1 MDLAG
6 DLRNLEQLIDRIDHA
21 AAQRRKVKLD
31 HILDEIGH
39 RSFGPI
45 VLMAGLI
52 TLAPLIGDIPGVP
65 TLMALM
71 VLLTAGQM
79 LFRRKHIW
87 MPRWIVGRTLPSGKL
102 RKGLEWCRKPAR
114 MIDRIIKPRFTHLV
128 NGPGLSVLA
137 VGSVAVALAMPAMEI
152 VPFSANGGGL
162 ALVMF
167 GLAMI
172 SRDGIL
178 ALLALIVTG
187 GTFAFI
193 LNSLL

>member
-1 MDLAG
+1 MELAG
-6 DLRNLEQLIDRIDHA
+6 DLRNLEQLIDRIDLA
-21 AAQRRKVKLD
+21 AAERSKVKLD
-31 HILDEIGH
+31 DILNEIGY

-45 VLMAGLI
+45 VLLAGLI

-65 TLMALM
+65 TLMALL

-87 MPRWIVGRTLPSGKL
+87 MPRWIVGRTLPSDKL
-102 RKGLEWCRKPAR
+102 RKGLAWCRKPAQK
-114 MIDRIIKPRFTHLV
+114 IDKVIKPRLTQLI

-137 VGSVAVALAMPAMEI
+137 IGSVVVALAMPAMEI

-172 SRDGIL
+172 SRDGLL
-178 ALLALIVTG
+178 ALFALIVTG

-193 LNSLL
+193 LNNLL

>member
-6 DLRNLEQLIDRIDHA
+6 DLRNLEELIDRIDA
-21 AAQRRKVKLD
+21 AASQRPRVKLD
-31 HILDEIGH
+31 HILNEIGY
-39 RSFGPI
+39 RSFGPL
-45 VLMAGLI
+45 VLLAGLI

-65 TLMALM
+65 TLMALL

-87 MPRWIVGRTLPSGKL
+87 MPRWLVERSLPSDKL
-102 RKGLEWCRKPAR
+102 RKGLAWCRKPAR
-114 MIDRIIKPRFTHLV
+114 MIDRIIKPRCTLLV

-137 VGSVAVALAMPAMEI
+137 LGAVVVALAMPAMEI
-152 VPFSANGGGL
+152 VPFSANGGGV

-178 ALLALIVTG
+178 ALFALLVTG
-187 GTFAFI
+187 GTLAFI
-193 LNSLL
+193 FNNLL